1 MGDLGLYLAGAADWP
16 PYDNI
21 ACLAPRQR
29 LLPARHPRTAR
40 QQRGPLTSRDIPD
53 TCAVPWASTG
63 WTNNR
68 NVSQMLEFLMMRGE
82 AAVVEGVKGEWRG
95 RPRRS
100 GYFALP
106 SS

>member
-16 PYDNI
+16 PYDK
-21 ACLAPRQR
+21 QR
-29 LLPARHPRTAR
+29 DWLRDNDRFRRDILERLGSS
-40 QQRGPLTSRDIPD
+40 GPLTSRDIPD

>member
-1 MGDLGLYLAGAADWP
+1 
-16 PYDNI
+16 
-21 ACLAPRQR
+21 
-29 LLPARHPRTAR
+29 
-40 QQRGPLTSRDIPD
+40 
-53 TCAVPWASTG
+53 VPWASTG

-95 RPRRS
+95 RPRRW